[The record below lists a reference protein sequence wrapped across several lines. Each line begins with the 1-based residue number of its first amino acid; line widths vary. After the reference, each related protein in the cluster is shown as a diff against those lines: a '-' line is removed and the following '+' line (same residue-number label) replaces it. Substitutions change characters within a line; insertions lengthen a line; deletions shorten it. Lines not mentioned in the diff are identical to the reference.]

1 MNQPT
6 EPTRKI
12 RLGLAGAGMIATV
25 HYGILP
31 NFGPL
36 ADRAEIVAIADPVIE
51 RARKVAAEFSIP
63 ASYASVGEMLRE
75 ADLDAVVN
83 LTPIPAHYETSLAIL
98 EAGKHLV
105 TEKPIST
112 TLAEADALCDL
123 ARRKKLVVVTAPP
136 NMLFPDLVL
145 AKSLIADGMIGKVAF
160 ARVRSSHGG
169 AASYGWPADPSWFY
183 QKGSGPLFDM
193 GVYGIHE
200 ITGILGPAKRVVAYS
215 GRTAE
220 TRLVRG
226 GQFAG
231 KEIHVTADDNVLLML
246 DFGESTFAVVDGT
259 FNVLAAKSPKIEVF
273 GLGGTINLYQPLPD
287 DEFEPHIEVFRLD
300 ALPGVRGWIKPTLTE
315 RMFTPDRVKLL
326 QRAILIDHLVDCLLT
341 GQPPVLSADHAR
353 HALEIM
359 VKAQDSARE
368 GVVMELTTTFES
380 RDVAPVGGSD
390 V

>member
-1 MNQPT
+1 MSQSD
-6 EPTRKI
+6 EATRKI

-31 NFGPL
+31 NFGPI
-36 ADRAEIVAIADPVIE
+36 ADKAEIVAIADPVVE
-51 RARKVAAEFSIP
+51 RARQVAADFGIP
-63 ASYASVGEMLRE
+63 AWFGSLGEMLKG

-112 TLAEADALCDL
+112 TLREADVLCDL
-123 ARRKKLVVVTAPP
+123 AKSRNLVVVTAPP
-136 NMLFPDLVL
+136 NMLFPDLAL
-145 AKSLIADGMIGKVAF
+145 ARSLVRDGVIGKVAF

-169 AASYGWPADPSWFY
+169 AASYAWPADPTWFY

-215 GRTAE
+215 GRTAP
-220 TRLVRG
+220 TRVVRG
-226 GQFAG
+226 GPFAG
-231 KEIHVTADDNVLLML
+231 KEIQVSADDNVLLML
-246 DFGESTFAVVDGT
+246 DFGDSTFAVVDGT
-259 FNVLAAKSPKIEVF
+259 FNVLAAKSPHLELF
-273 GLGGTINLYQPLPD
+273 GLAGTVNVYEPLPD
-287 DEFEPHIEVFRLD
+287 DQFEPSIEVFRLD
-300 ALPGVRGWIKPTLTE
+300 ALPGLRGWIKPTFTE
-315 RMFTPDRVKLL
+315 RMFTPDRIKSL
-326 QRAILIDHLVDCLLT
+326 QRAILIDHLVDCLAT

-359 VKAQDSARE
+359 VKAQESAGE
-368 GVVMELTTTFES
+368 GVVMELTTTFAS
-380 RDVAPVGGSD
+380 
-390 V
+390 